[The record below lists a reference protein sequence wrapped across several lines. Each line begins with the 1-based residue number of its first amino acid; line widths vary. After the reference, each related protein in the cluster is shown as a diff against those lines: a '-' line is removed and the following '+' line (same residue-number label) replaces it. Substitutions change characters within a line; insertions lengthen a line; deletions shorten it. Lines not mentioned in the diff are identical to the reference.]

1 MSHHDDS
8 ACPAADRPHGAP
20 STIRAYRD
28 DDWGAVCAVHDRA
41 RPDEL
46 RGSCDPRAFVP
57 LATDQDDTASFQRSR
72 KFVACLGEQVVG
84 FVGID
89 GTYLSWLYVDPA
101 YYGQGIGRRLLR
113 LGLQLIGHQAWTI
126 VLAGNTQARRLYESE
141 GFRVVRIY
149 ESTNAGYPCTCV
161 QLALSPP
168 SA

>member
-1 MSHHDDS
+1 MHL
-8 ACPAADRPHGAP
+8 PI
-20 STIRAYRD
+20 TIREYCD
-28 DDWGAVCAVHDRA
+28 NDWPMVCAVHDRA

-57 LATDQDDTASFQRSR
+57 LAAEQDDTASLQRSR
-72 KFVACLGEQVVG
+72 KFVACVGEQVVG

-113 LGLQLIGHQAWTI
+113 QGLQLIGPQAWTI
-126 VLAGNTQARRLYESE
+126 VLAGNIRAQRLYESE

-161 QLALSPP
+161 QLALSPL

>member
-1 MSHHDDS
+1 MGLMHLPIS
-8 ACPAADRPHGAP
+8 
-20 STIRAYRD
+20 IREYCD
-28 DDWGAVCAVHDRA
+28 NDWPMVCAVHDRA

-57 LATDQDDTASFQRSR
+57 LAAEQDDTESFQRSR
-72 KFVACLGEQVVG
+72 KFVACVGEQVVG

-113 LGLQLIGHQAWTI
+113 LGLQLIGPPAWTI
-126 VLAGNTQARRLYESE
+126 VLAGNIRAQRLYESE

-161 QLALSPP
+161 QLALSPL